1 MGCFSQKPGKESD
14 EDRSRREA
22 NKRIEKQLQKDK
34 QAYRATHRLLLLG
47 NKLFCRT
54 VLLRLK
60 IQPRKL

>member
-1 MGCFSQKPGKESD
+1 MGCFSQKPGKEND

-47 NKLFCRT
+47 NQVILTLTVVKL
-54 VLLRLK
+54 L
-60 IQPRKL
+60 